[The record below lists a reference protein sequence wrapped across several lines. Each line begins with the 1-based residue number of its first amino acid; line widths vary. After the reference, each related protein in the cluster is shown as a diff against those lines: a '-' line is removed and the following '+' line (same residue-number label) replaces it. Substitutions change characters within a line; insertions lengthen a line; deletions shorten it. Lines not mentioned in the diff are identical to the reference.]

1 MIFRK
6 KTTAYE
12 MVMDFIAN
20 LLVIAMSV
28 FCFFYF
34 AVGDRMWLAQDV
46 AGFFAIISVFGL
58 FFVYEVKSEK
68 NKIKKNINK
77 ISLDDILVY
86 FIGADKV
93 KNLAIIFLQTV
104 IIFGIPFF
112 NKTINNID
120 GFQVFLLLVFTFL
133 RHLYIF
139 RIRDECLQLMYATN
153 YERIKDRIFM
163 FFLPAII
170 LGAALYF
177 KKIDII
183 DQAQALSVFLLQYFW
198 HKYLIRKK

>member
-1 MIFRK
+1 MFKK

-20 LLVIAMSV
+20 LLVIAISV

-34 AVGDRMWLAQDV
+34 AVGNRMWLAQDV
-46 AGFFAIISVFGL
+46 AGLFAVSSVFGL
-58 FFVYEVKSEK
+58 FFIYEAKAEK
-68 NKIKKNINK
+68 NKIKKNIGR

-86 FIGADKV
+86 FIRTDKI
-93 KNLAIIFLQTV
+93 KNLAIIFLQTAV
-104 IIFGIPFF
+104 ILGIPFF
-112 NKTINNID
+112 SGYIDNID
-120 GFQVFLLLVFTFL
+120 GLQVFLLLVFAFS

-139 RIRDECLQLMYATN
+139 RIRDESLQLMYATN
-153 YERIKDRIFM
+153 YDRIKDRIFM

-183 DQAQALSVFLLQYFW
+183 DQAQALSIFLLQYFW
-198 HKYLIRKK
+198 HKHLIRKK